1 MKTWELFLDQYPHL
15 YLRRRLFL
23 NISLFFFRVRV
34 KLINME
40 WDGLSMAAMVAKL
53 QNQNC
58 LIKNI

>member
-1 MKTWELFLDQYPHL
+1 MKTWKLFLDQYPHL

-34 KLINME
+34 QLINME
-40 WDGLSMAAMVAKL
+40 WDGLSMVAKL